1 MQLLSAYCRCNSG
14 ADWLAAANSI
24 DSKALRIKQYP
35 QPQKM
40 AISIVASRSADFT
53 LSDNGFAQ
61 SRSRSKRRPSTASSA
76 SQLFSRRRM
85 SDSQHHLPVEGSK
98 GHHSCAF
105 RVTNDFVAR
114 SDGVLQRGSVTRIS
128 GFSVAHDTITL
139 TVRASFDAGANA
151 RPSSATGT
159 RVQTL
164 TRRAKSAALSGSWHS
179 DLPQPRFDAPAYII
193 EITSARTG
201 GRAEFRD
208 IRWGDIAA
216 GLGFDGLEIHS
227 QLPLRYP
234 GHVLPLGAVAVERA
248 RRHAAV
254 GKESSLG
261 SLSGMVTNLPDLDHK
276 TERPTRARSAELDM
290 LKMLRIPCAGNTLEE
305 NSKHKVAGPK
315 VYGRFPLDAYA
326 VAT

>member
-1 MQLLSAYCRCNSG
+1 M
-14 ADWLAAANSI
+14 
-24 DSKALRIKQYP
+24 
-35 QPQKM
+35 
-40 AISIVASRSADFT
+40 
-53 LSDNGFAQ
+53 
-61 SRSRSKRRPSTASSA
+61 
-76 SQLFSRRRM
+76 
-85 SDSQHHLPVEGSK
+85 
-98 GHHSCAF
+98 
-105 RVTNDFVAR
+105 
-114 SDGVLQRGSVTRIS
+114 
-128 GFSVAHDTITL
+128 
-139 TVRASFDAGANA
+139 
-151 RPSSATGT
+151 
-159 RVQTL
+159 QTL
-164 TRRAKSAALSGSWHS
+164 TMTAKSVGLSGSWHC
-179 DLPQPRFDAPAYII
+179 DLPEPRFDAPTYTI

-234 GHVLPLGAVAVERA
+234 GHVFPLGAVAVERA

-276 TERPTRARSAELDM
+276 NERLTRARSAELDM
-290 LKMLRIPCAGNTLEE
+290 LKMLRIPCAGNTLED

-326 VAT
+326 TAA